1 MVLKLL
7 MKMWSSTFVS
17 HLVFTPKGFLKNDQ
31 YFKSGD
37 AILKFETV
45 NAKHSESTFTKYF
58 IKKVTKKKSGTLQGV
73 YRGEGLVCIM
83 TWLLV
88 VFLAPFPE
96 SVELRISSNKIHTH
110 VNHMHQRNH

>member
-58 IKKVTKKKSGTLQGV
+58 IKKVTKKKTGICRVFT
-73 YRGEGLVCIM
+73 GERD
-83 TWLLV
+83 WS
-88 VFLAPFPE
+88 A
-96 SVELRISSNKIHTH
+96 S
-110 VNHMHQRNH
+110 